1 MSKIKIPET
10 FKLPGTEVILEAGQE
25 IEIVE
30 ALSGEDSGM
39 FENMVLDWTKKYDPK
54 DLAELL
60 VSGIMNGISESD
72 YGSDDRFLKA
82 FRRALK
88 EYEV

>member
-1 MSKIKIPET
+1 
-10 FKLPGTEVILEAGQE
+10 
-25 IEIVE
+25 
-30 ALSGEDSGM
+30 M

-54 DLAELL
+54 DIAELL